1 MNINNLLEKSSIIG
15 ASDLY
20 ISVGA
25 VPTARIGESFRY
37 IDNTIVSPELSKK
50 ILIDISSLNI
60 YKNVESKGER
70 DFSLETSDKR
80 RYRVNAFMQ
89 KENISLAIRIIP
101 NKIPSLEEL
110 SLPPTLKSFTE
121 KRSGL
126 ILVTGST
133 GSGKSTTIA
142 SLLDLINSTQE
153 KHIITIEDPI
163 EYLHRHKKSIVNQR
177 EVGKDTK
184 NFNTGLRAALRQSP
198 DIILIGEIR
207 DAESM
212 IAALRAAETG
222 HLVFSTLHTTG
233 GGKCIDR
240 IVDMFSPSEHHQI
253 RSQLASAFEGMLS
266 QQLIPR
272 KNISE
277 KNVLGREILS
287 CSMVVATE
295 IMLGTSAIKNSI
307 KEGKTHQI
315 SNLIQIGSKYGMIT
329 MDQSLINLFFEG
341 AISEDNLISRCND
354 TEFVRRFIKN

>member
-184 NFNTGLRAALRQSP
+184 NFNTGLRAALRQSS

-315 SNLIQIGSKYGMIT
+315 SNLIQTGSKYGMIT

-341 AISEDNLISRCND
+341 AISEDNLISRCNN